1 MTYMK
6 ILLLLMFCTVLPM
19 QAQQMKKLTDL
30 KDFEARLLQEA
41 KNIESIESNFT
52 QIKYLDVFDEKI
64 TSKGKF
70 YYKKSNKIC
79 MDYAQPMNYL
89 IVINNN
95 QLKIV
100 SDGKKKHHG
109 PSLQQD
115 DEPDAGYAYRLH
127 GGRPVQH
134 VARLCFRIF

>member
-52 QIKYLDVFDEKI
+52 QIKYLDVTFFSCSRCKRNSSFFK
-64 TSKGKF
+64 TL
-70 YYKKSNKIC
+70 
-79 MDYAQPMNYL
+79 P
-89 IVINNN
+89 
-95 QLKIV
+95 V
-100 SDGKKKHHG
+100 S
-109 PSLQQD
+109 
-115 DEPDAGYAYRLH
+115 
-127 GGRPVQH
+127 V
-134 VARLCFRIF
+134 